1 MQPSTTT
8 PSSIS
13 EHEAVDDL
21 DHIDQDDDQDDDDDQ
36 DHLDGDLLTMP
47 GSSTTGKD
55 AKNIYIYSKQ
65 LQETKRSW

>member
-47 GSSTTGKD
+47 GSSTTGKG
-55 AKNIYIYSKQ
+55 AKENILYTVNNY
-65 LQETKRSW
+65 